1 MARLS
6 FKQRVKVASE
16 LLDDGLLLRFRS
28 FGHLRSSLDHQLPC
42 CVEESL
48 GGVESLVL
56 IVLFS
61 ILID

>member
-48 GGVESLVL
+48 GVESLVL